1 MSISLNSSTEP
12 WVGGEWDGEGAG
24 SQLRNVY
31 LFVTSCETCKHEP
44 HWPPEPG
51 IQRVHPL
58 GGSHRSPGAKH
69 VHRLPERHRRPGAS
83 QRENVESAPSLSLG
97 KIAISPEVK
106 VS

>member
-1 MSISLNSSTEP
+1 MNPIGHQNQAFKGCILWVAATE
-12 WVGGEWDGEGAG
+12 A
-24 SQLRNVY
+24 R
-31 LFVTSCETCKHEP
+31 
-44 HWPPEPG
+44 
-51 IQRVHPL
+51 
-58 GGSHRSPGAKH
+58 GAKH